1 MKRRS
6 GSKEIEL
13 SWEILLKHHIGC
25 HALALTLNPIREKAQ
40 YKLYKPELLVANRR
54 YVVCMD
60 ATGWSRTRT
69 IRLILLLWLVR
80 MAWTYITV
88 SLTSVV
94 QEVVV
99 LCLIAVDNCF
109 VYQVEVQERNKEWTT

>member
-1 MKRRS
+1 M
-6 GSKEIEL
+6 
-13 SWEILLKHHIGC
+13 
-25 HALALTLNPIREKAQ
+25 
-40 YKLYKPELLVANRR
+40 ANRR

-60 ATGWSRTRT
+60 ATGWSSSRT

-80 MAWTYITV
+80 MAWTYIIITV

-109 VYQVEVQERNKEWTT
+109 VYQVEVQERSKEWTT

>member
-1 MKRRS
+1 M
-6 GSKEIEL
+6 
-13 SWEILLKHHIGC
+13 
-25 HALALTLNPIREKAQ
+25 
-40 YKLYKPELLVANRR
+40 ANRR

-69 IRLILLLWLVR
+69 IQLILLLWLVR